1 MSYKNMKARKRFM
14 AIALSGAMM
23 LSVTGCG
30 STATGDV
37 QTLENPEIMSKS
49 DEELSDVL
57 ENSIGLS
64 ENTDSDKDETVYVIA
79 DAAGNK
85 QDVIVSEWLKNTD
98 GEATIKDSSN
108 LTDIEN
114 VKGDETFTEN
124 NGELVWKAD
133 GNSIY
138 YQGKSEEQVPV
149 EVKVTYYLDDQEIT
163 PDQLAGKSGKVK
175 MRFEYVNNSK
185 SGDVYTPFLMATGMI
200 LSNDKF
206 SNIKVENGQVVND
219 GNNSIV
225 VGMGMPGLQDSLDLQ
240 KLDVEIPDYFEVT
253 ADCTDFSLDMT
264 MTVASTGFLSKDSDN
279 KDLKGAESDI
289 NELVDTYS
297 EGMNSLVSG
306 IKDYTDG
313 VSSMSDGISRV
324 KTGADDLYKGSLT
337 LAQGVDSATT
347 GAGTLKAAF
356 EGDNGVL
363 SGSKQISDGLAKL
376 NKAVKGI
383 NLPTKTELSDKEKSA
398 IKTTI
403 TNNITNNLT
412 ANKDKIAASVDK
424 DAVSAE
430 AQKNGQAAA
439 PSKDAVIKEAQAAA
453 ETSSIAEE
461 VRNAHEGLTNTIVD
475 VSEKTTDIYKKIEN
489 GQEELTA
496 IRDLSKDAISES
508 TEMKKNMDALMDV
521 INHMN
526 EVIEG
531 INAISEQTNLL
542 ALNASIEAARAGEA
556 GKGFAVVA
564 EEIRQLAEGTKQLT
578 GNMGEFVEGIRDA
591 SEKSSKSVDVAI
603 TSLDNIDQKINA
615 VWNINDE
622 NKKNVGTISES
633 IGSLAGIS
641 EEISSSMNVLETQ
654 VSCIEDQ
661 CSNLSN
667 DAELLTVINGNLK
680 GSVEP
685 LTQVETGM
693 DNVAKV
699 IGEMSRDAFYRM
711 DNAVFDA
718 YVQKAMEAHRAWLE
732 TLHTMVTEKNVLT
745 LQFDDTKCGF
755 GHFYYSM
762 HPENPAIAPVWNALA
777 EKHRRFHGYGKE
789 VQQALFD
796 ENAEKAEEIYL
807 EAEKCSNELQND
819 FAAILNISAGLSQN
833 GQSVFA

>member
-57 ENSIGLS
+57 ENSVGLS

-264 MTVASTGFLSKDSDN
+264 MTVASTGFLSKVNDN
-279 KDLKGAESDI
+279 KDLKDAESDI
-289 NELVDTYS
+289 NELIDTYS
-297 EGMNSLVSG
+297 DGMNSLVEG
-306 IKDYTDG
+306 ITEYTDG
-313 VSSMSDGISRV
+313 VSSVSDGIGQV
-324 KTGADDLYKGSLT
+324 KDGADSLYQGSLT

-356 EGDNGVL
+356 EGENGIL
-363 SGSKQISDGLAKL
+363 SGSKQISDGLATL

-383 NLPTKTELSDKEKSA
+383 ELPTKTELSDKEKKA
-398 IKTTI
+398 IKSTI
-403 TNNITNNLT
+403 TENITNNLT
-412 ANKDKIAASVDK
+412 ANKDKIADGVDK
-424 DAVSAE
+424 DAVTAE
-430 AQKNGQAAA
+430 AQKNGKAAA
-439 PSKDAVIKEAQAAA
+439 PSKESVVKEAQAAA
-453 ETSSIAEE
+453 PSSSTVASEASGQFATYFQEFVSAYAQMTGSQPDDATLAALQGAFATAYGDVYGAAYKSGYGTAYGSGYKSGYGTAYGTAYTSGYSTAYGTAYT
-461 VRNAHEGLTNTIVD
+461 NAFTAGYGSAYGTAYQSAYGTAYVEGYKSGYATAYQDGLSYGANLVLGKLSSFSGQITTLKKSVDALATGASALNTGLGKVYTGTSDLYNGMVKLNGGAGSLTKGANTLKEGAGTLKDGASKLTDASGDLKDGSKQLSDGTDKIVD
-475 VSEKTTDIYKKIEN
+475 AVNDAEKDLDSLSEKCDK
-489 GQEELTA
+489 
-496 IRDLSKDAISES
+496 
-508 TEMKKNMDALMDV
+508 V
-521 INHMN
+521 IK
-526 EVIEG
+526 
-531 INAISEQTNLL
+531 
-542 ALNASIEAARAGEA
+542 AGEA
-556 GKGFAVVA
+556 Y
-564 EEIRQLAEGTKQLT
+564 
-578 GNMGEFVEGIRDA
+578 
-591 SEKSSKSVDVAI
+591 
-603 TSLDNIDQKINA
+603 
-615 VWNINDE
+615 
-622 NKKNVGTISES
+622 ES
-633 IGSLAGIS
+633 FGGIS
-641 EEISSSMNVLETQ
+641 DDM
-654 VSCIEDQ
+654 
-661 CSNLSN
+661 
-667 DAELLTVINGNLK
+667 K
-680 GSVEP
+680 GSVKFIIK
-685 LTQVETGM
+685 T
-693 DNVAKV
+693 D
-699 IGEMSRDAFYRM
+699 S
-711 DNAVFDA
+711 
-718 YVQKAMEAHRAWLE
+718 
-732 TLHTMVTEKNVLT
+732 
-745 LQFDDTKCGF
+745 
-755 GHFYYSM
+755 
-762 HPENPAIAPVWNALA
+762 
-777 EKHRRFHGYGKE
+777 
-789 VQQALFD
+789 
-796 ENAEKAEEIYL
+796 
-807 EAEKCSNELQND
+807 
-819 FAAILNISAGLSQN
+819 ISK
-833 GQSVFA
+833 

>member
-453 ETSSIAEE
+453 PSASTVAAEAQAAAPSAATVTAEAQGKFSSYFADFLSAAYTDATGTQPDEATQNALMAAFATAYGDVYGAAYKSGYGTAYGTAYVEGYKSGYATAYQDGISYGANLVLGKLSSFSSQLTTLKTSVGKLATGASTLNSGLQKVYSGTKDLYTGMVKLNGGAGSLSKGA
-461 VRNAHEGLTNTIVD
+461 NTLKEGAGTLKDGATKLTDASGDLKDGSKQLSDGTDKIVD
-475 VSEKTTDIYKKIEN
+475 
-489 GQEELTA
+489 
-496 IRDLSKDAISES
+496 
-508 TEMKKNMDALMDV
+508 
-521 INHMN
+521 
-526 EVIEG
+526 
-531 INAISEQTNLL
+531 
-542 ALNASIEAARAGEA
+542 
-556 GKGFAVVA
+556 AV
-564 EEIRQLAEGTKQLT
+564 
-578 GNMGEFVEGIRDA
+578 
-591 SEKSSKSVDVAI
+591 
-603 TSLDNIDQKINA
+603 
-615 VWNINDE
+615 
-622 NKKNVGTISES
+622 
-633 IGSLAGIS
+633 
-641 EEISSSMNVLETQ
+641 
-654 VSCIEDQ
+654 
-661 CSNLSN
+661 N
-667 DAELLTVINGNLK
+667 DAENDLDSLSEKCDKVIKAGETYESFGGISDDMK
-680 GSVEP
+680 GSVKFIIK
-685 LTQVETGM
+685 T
-693 DNVAKV
+693 D
-699 IGEMSRDAFYRM
+699 S
-711 DNAVFDA
+711 
-718 YVQKAMEAHRAWLE
+718 
-732 TLHTMVTEKNVLT
+732 
-745 LQFDDTKCGF
+745 
-755 GHFYYSM
+755 
-762 HPENPAIAPVWNALA
+762 
-777 EKHRRFHGYGKE
+777 
-789 VQQALFD
+789 
-796 ENAEKAEEIYL
+796 
-807 EAEKCSNELQND
+807 
-819 FAAILNISAGLSQN
+819 ISK
-833 GQSVFA
+833 

>member
-57 ENSIGLS
+57 ENSVGLS

-279 KDLKGAESDI
+279 KDLKDAESDI
-289 NELVDTYS
+289 NELIDTYS
-297 EGMNSLVSG
+297 DGMNSLVEG
-306 IKDYTDG
+306 ITEYTDG
-313 VSSMSDGISRV
+313 VSSVSDGVGQV
-324 KTGADDLYKGSLT
+324 KDGADSLYQGSLT

-356 EGDNGVL
+356 EGENGIL
-363 SGSKQISDGLAKL
+363 SGSKQISDGLATL

-383 NLPTKTELSDKEKSA
+383 ELPTKTELSDKEKKA
-398 IKTTI
+398 IKSTI
-403 TNNITNNLT
+403 TENITNNLT
-412 ANKDKIAASVDK
+412 ANKDKIADGVDK
-424 DAVSAE
+424 DAVTAE
-430 AQKNGQAAA
+430 AQKNGKAAA
-439 PSKDAVIKEAQAAA
+439 PSKESVVKEAQAAA
-453 ETSSIAEE
+453 PSADTVAAEAQAAE
-461 VRNAHEGLTNTIVD
+461 PTASTVEDAAN
-475 VSEKTTDIYKKIEN
+475 
-489 GQEELTA
+489 EE
-496 IRDLSKDAISES
+496 EP
-508 TEMKKNMDALMDV
+508 
-521 INHMN
+521 
-526 EVIEG
+526 
-531 INAISEQTNLL
+531 
-542 ALNASIEAARAGEA
+542 
-556 GKGFAVVA
+556 
-564 EEIRQLAEGTKQLT
+564 
-578 GNMGEFVEGIRDA
+578 
-591 SEKSSKSVDVAI
+591 
-603 TSLDNIDQKINA
+603 
-615 VWNINDE
+615 
-622 NKKNVGTISES
+622 
-633 IGSLAGIS
+633 
-641 EEISSSMNVLETQ
+641 SSS
-654 VSCIEDQ
+654 
-661 CSNLSN
+661 
-667 DAELLTVINGNLK
+667 TV
-680 GSVEP
+680 
-685 LTQVETGM
+685 
-693 DNVAKV
+693 A
-699 IGEMSRDAFYRM
+699 
-711 DNAVFDA
+711 
-718 YVQKAMEAHRAWLE
+718 
-732 TLHTMVTEKNVLT
+732 
-745 LQFDDTKCGF
+745 
-755 GHFYYSM
+755 
-762 HPENPAIAPVWNALA
+762 
-777 EKHRRFHGYGKE
+777 
-789 VQQALFD
+789 
-796 ENAEKAEEIYL
+796 
-807 EAEKCSNELQND
+807 
-819 FAAILNISAGLSQN
+819 
-833 GQSVFA
+833 

>member
-57 ENSIGLS
+57 ENSVGLS

-279 KDLKGAESDI
+279 KDLKDAESDI
-289 NELVDTYS
+289 NELIDTYS
-297 EGMNSLVSG
+297 DGMNSLVEG
-306 IKDYTDG
+306 ITEYTDG
-313 VSSMSDGISRV
+313 VSSVSDGVGQV
-324 KTGADDLYKGSLT
+324 KDGADSLYQGSLT

-356 EGDNGVL
+356 EGENGIL
-363 SGSKQISDGLAKL
+363 SGSKQISDGLATL

-383 NLPTKTELSDKEKSA
+383 ELPTKTELSDKEKKA
-398 IKTTI
+398 IKSTI
-403 TNNITNNLT
+403 TENITNNLT
-412 ANKDKIAASVDK
+412 ANKDKIADGVDK
-424 DAVSAE
+424 DAVTAE
-430 AQKNGQAAA
+430 AQKNGKAAA
-439 PSKDAVIKEAQAAA
+439 PSKESVVKEAQAAA
-453 ETSSIAEE
+453 PSADTVAAEAQAAATSASTVAAEAQAAAPSSSTVASE
-461 VRNAHEGLTNTIVD
+461 ASGQFATYFQEFVSAYTQMTGSQPDDATLAALQGAFATAYGDVYGAAYKSGYGTAYVEGYKSGYATAYQDGLSYGANLVLGKLSSFSGQITTLKKSVDALATGASALNTGLGKVYTGTSDLYNGMVKLNGGAGSLTKGANTLKEGAGTLKDGASKLTDASGDLKDGSKQLSDGTDKIVD
-475 VSEKTTDIYKKIEN
+475 AVNDAEKDLDSLSEKCDK
-489 GQEELTA
+489 
-496 IRDLSKDAISES
+496 
-508 TEMKKNMDALMDV
+508 V
-521 INHMN
+521 IK
-526 EVIEG
+526 
-531 INAISEQTNLL
+531 
-542 ALNASIEAARAGEA
+542 AGEA
-556 GKGFAVVA
+556 Y
-564 EEIRQLAEGTKQLT
+564 
-578 GNMGEFVEGIRDA
+578 
-591 SEKSSKSVDVAI
+591 
-603 TSLDNIDQKINA
+603 
-615 VWNINDE
+615 
-622 NKKNVGTISES
+622 ES
-633 IGSLAGIS
+633 FGGIS
-641 EEISSSMNVLETQ
+641 DDM
-654 VSCIEDQ
+654 
-661 CSNLSN
+661 
-667 DAELLTVINGNLK
+667 K
-680 GSVEP
+680 GSVKFIIK
-685 LTQVETGM
+685 T
-693 DNVAKV
+693 D
-699 IGEMSRDAFYRM
+699 S
-711 DNAVFDA
+711 
-718 YVQKAMEAHRAWLE
+718 
-732 TLHTMVTEKNVLT
+732 
-745 LQFDDTKCGF
+745 
-755 GHFYYSM
+755 
-762 HPENPAIAPVWNALA
+762 
-777 EKHRRFHGYGKE
+777 
-789 VQQALFD
+789 
-796 ENAEKAEEIYL
+796 
-807 EAEKCSNELQND
+807 
-819 FAAILNISAGLSQN
+819 ISK
-833 GQSVFA
+833 

>member
-57 ENSIGLS
+57 ENSVGLS

-279 KDLKGAESDI
+279 KDLKDAESDI
-289 NELVDTYS
+289 NELIDTYS
-297 EGMNSLVSG
+297 DGMNSLVEG
-306 IKDYTDG
+306 ITEYTDG
-313 VSSMSDGISRV
+313 VSSVSDGVGQV
-324 KTGADDLYKGSLT
+324 KDGADSLYQGSLT

-356 EGDNGVL
+356 EGENGIL
-363 SGSKQISDGLAKL
+363 SGSKQISDGLATL

-383 NLPTKTELSDKEKSA
+383 ELPTKTELSDKEKKA
-398 IKTTI
+398 IKSTI
-403 TNNITNNLT
+403 TENITNNLT
-412 ANKDKIAASVDK
+412 ANKDKIADGVDK
-424 DAVSAE
+424 DAVTAE
-430 AQKNGQAAA
+430 AQKNGKAAA
-439 PSKDAVIKEAQAAA
+439 PSKESVVKEAQAAA
-453 ETSSIAEE
+453 PSADTVAAEAQASAPSASTVAAEAQAAAPSSSTVASEASGQFATYFQEFVSAYTQMTGSQPDDATLAALQGAFATAYGDVYGAAYKSGYGTAYVEGYKSGYATAYQDGLSYGANLVLGKLSSFSGQITTLKKSVDALATGASALNTGLGKVYTGTSDLYNGMVKLNGGAGSLTKGA
-461 VRNAHEGLTNTIVD
+461 NTLKEGAGTLKDGASKLTDASGDLKDGSKQLSDGTDKIVD
-475 VSEKTTDIYKKIEN
+475 AVNDAEKDLDSLSEKCDK
-489 GQEELTA
+489 
-496 IRDLSKDAISES
+496 
-508 TEMKKNMDALMDV
+508 V
-521 INHMN
+521 IK
-526 EVIEG
+526 
-531 INAISEQTNLL
+531 
-542 ALNASIEAARAGEA
+542 AGEA
-556 GKGFAVVA
+556 Y
-564 EEIRQLAEGTKQLT
+564 
-578 GNMGEFVEGIRDA
+578 
-591 SEKSSKSVDVAI
+591 
-603 TSLDNIDQKINA
+603 
-615 VWNINDE
+615 
-622 NKKNVGTISES
+622 ES
-633 IGSLAGIS
+633 FGGIS
-641 EEISSSMNVLETQ
+641 DDM
-654 VSCIEDQ
+654 
-661 CSNLSN
+661 
-667 DAELLTVINGNLK
+667 K
-680 GSVEP
+680 GSVKFIIK
-685 LTQVETGM
+685 T
-693 DNVAKV
+693 D
-699 IGEMSRDAFYRM
+699 S
-711 DNAVFDA
+711 
-718 YVQKAMEAHRAWLE
+718 
-732 TLHTMVTEKNVLT
+732 
-745 LQFDDTKCGF
+745 
-755 GHFYYSM
+755 
-762 HPENPAIAPVWNALA
+762 
-777 EKHRRFHGYGKE
+777 
-789 VQQALFD
+789 
-796 ENAEKAEEIYL
+796 
-807 EAEKCSNELQND
+807 
-819 FAAILNISAGLSQN
+819 ISK
-833 GQSVFA
+833 

>member
-57 ENSIGLS
+57 ENSVGLS

-114 VKGDETFTEN
+114 VKGDETFTDN

-279 KDLKGAESDI
+279 KDLKDAESDI
-289 NELVDTYS
+289 NELIDTYS
-297 EGMNSLVSG
+297 DGMNSLVEG
-306 IKDYTDG
+306 ITEYTDG
-313 VSSMSDGISRV
+313 VSSVSDGVGQV
-324 KTGADDLYKGSLT
+324 KDGADSLYQGSLT

-356 EGDNGVL
+356 EGENGIL
-363 SGSKQISDGLAKL
+363 SGSKQISDGLATL

-383 NLPTKTELSDKEKSA
+383 ELPTKTELSDKEKKA
-398 IKTTI
+398 IKSTI
-403 TNNITNNLT
+403 TENITNNLT
-412 ANKDKIAASVDK
+412 ANKDKIADGVDK
-424 DAVSAE
+424 DAVTAE
-430 AQKNGQAAA
+430 AQKNGKAAA
-439 PSKDAVIKEAQAAA
+439 PSKESVVKEAQAAA
-453 ETSSIAEE
+453 PSADTVAAEAQAAAPSASTVAAEAQAAAPSSSTVASEASGQFATYFQEFVSAYTQMTGSQPDDATLAALQGAFATAYGDVYGAAYKSGYGTAYVEGYKSGYATAYQDGLSYGANLVLGKLSSFSGQITTLKKSVDALATGASALNTGLGKVYTGTSDLYNGMVKLNGGAGSLTKGA
-461 VRNAHEGLTNTIVD
+461 NTLKEGAGTLKDGASKLTDASGDLKDGSKQLSDGTDKIVD
-475 VSEKTTDIYKKIEN
+475 AVNDAEKDLDSLSEKCDK
-489 GQEELTA
+489 
-496 IRDLSKDAISES
+496 
-508 TEMKKNMDALMDV
+508 V
-521 INHMN
+521 IK
-526 EVIEG
+526 
-531 INAISEQTNLL
+531 
-542 ALNASIEAARAGEA
+542 AGEA
-556 GKGFAVVA
+556 Y
-564 EEIRQLAEGTKQLT
+564 
-578 GNMGEFVEGIRDA
+578 
-591 SEKSSKSVDVAI
+591 
-603 TSLDNIDQKINA
+603 
-615 VWNINDE
+615 
-622 NKKNVGTISES
+622 ES
-633 IGSLAGIS
+633 FGGIS
-641 EEISSSMNVLETQ
+641 DDM
-654 VSCIEDQ
+654 
-661 CSNLSN
+661 
-667 DAELLTVINGNLK
+667 K
-680 GSVEP
+680 GSVKFIIK
-685 LTQVETGM
+685 T
-693 DNVAKV
+693 D
-699 IGEMSRDAFYRM
+699 S
-711 DNAVFDA
+711 
-718 YVQKAMEAHRAWLE
+718 
-732 TLHTMVTEKNVLT
+732 
-745 LQFDDTKCGF
+745 
-755 GHFYYSM
+755 
-762 HPENPAIAPVWNALA
+762 
-777 EKHRRFHGYGKE
+777 
-789 VQQALFD
+789 
-796 ENAEKAEEIYL
+796 
-807 EAEKCSNELQND
+807 
-819 FAAILNISAGLSQN
+819 ISK
-833 GQSVFA
+833 

>member
-57 ENSIGLS
+57 ENSVGLS

-206 SNIKVENGQVVND
+206 SDIKVENGQVVND

-279 KDLKGAESDI
+279 KDLKDAESDI
-289 NELVDTYS
+289 NELIDTYS
-297 EGMNSLVSG
+297 DGMNSLVEG
-306 IKDYTDG
+306 ITEYTDG
-313 VSSMSDGISRV
+313 VSSVSDGIGQV
-324 KTGADDLYKGSLT
+324 KDGADSLYQGSLT

-356 EGDNGVL
+356 EGENGIL
-363 SGSKQISDGLAKL
+363 SGSKQISDGLATL

-383 NLPTKTELSDKEKSA
+383 ELPTKTELSDKEKKA
-398 IKTTI
+398 IKSTI
-403 TNNITNNLT
+403 TENITNNLT
-412 ANKDKIAASVDK
+412 ANKDKIADGVDK
-424 DAVSAE
+424 DAVTAE
-430 AQKNGQAAA
+430 AQKNGKAAA
-439 PSKDAVIKEAQAAA
+439 PSKESVVKEAQAAA
-453 ETSSIAEE
+453 PSADTVAAEAQAAAPSASTVAAEAQAAAPSSSTVA
-461 VRNAHEGLTNTIVD
+461 
-475 VSEKTTDIYKKIEN
+475 SEAS
-489 GQEELTA
+489 GQ
-496 IRDLSKDAISES
+496 
-508 TEMKKNMDALMDV
+508 
-521 INHMN
+521 
-526 EVIEG
+526 
-531 INAISEQTNLL
+531 
-542 ALNASIEAARAGEA
+542 
-556 GKGFAVVA
+556 FATYF
-564 EEIRQLAEGTKQLT
+564 Q
-578 GNMGEFVEGIRDA
+578 EFVSAYTQMTGSQPDDATMQALQGAFATAYGDVYGAAYKSGYGTAYGSGYKSGYGTAYGTAYTSGYSTAYGTAYTNAFTAGYGSAYGTAYQSAYGTAYVEGY
-591 SEKSSKSVDVAI
+591 KSGYATAYQDGLSYGANLVLGKLSSFSGQITTLKKSVD
-603 TSLDNIDQKINA
+603 
-615 VWNINDE
+615 
-622 NKKNVGTISES
+622 
-633 IGSLAGIS
+633 
-641 EEISSSMNVLETQ
+641 
-654 VSCIEDQ
+654 
-661 CSNLSN
+661 
-667 DAELLTVINGNLK
+667 
-680 GSVEP
+680 
-685 LTQVETGM
+685 
-693 DNVAKV
+693 
-699 IGEMSRDAFYRM
+699 
-711 DNAVFDA
+711 
-718 YVQKAMEAHRAWLE
+718 AWQLV
-732 TLHTMVTEKNVLT
+732 H
-745 LQFDDTKCGF
+745 Q
-755 GHFYYSM
+755 H
-762 HPENPAIAPVWNALA
+762 
-777 EKHRRFHGYGKE
+777 
-789 VQQALFD
+789 
-796 ENAEKAEEIYL
+796 
-807 EAEKCSNELQND
+807 
-819 FAAILNISAGLSQN
+819 
-833 GQSVFA
+833 

>member
-453 ETSSIAEE
+453 PSASTVAAEAQAAAPSTSTVASEASGQFATYFQKF
-461 VRNAHEGLTNTIVD
+461 VSAYAQMTGSQPDDATLAALQGAFATAYGDVYGAAYKSGYGTAYVEGYKSGYATAYQDGISYGANLVLGKLSSFSSQLTTLKTSVGKLATGASTLNSGLQKVYSGTKDLYTGMVKLNGGAGSLSKGANTLKEGAGTLKDGASKLTDASGDLKDGSKQLSDGTDKIVD
-475 VSEKTTDIYKKIEN
+475 
-489 GQEELTA
+489 
-496 IRDLSKDAISES
+496 
-508 TEMKKNMDALMDV
+508 
-521 INHMN
+521 
-526 EVIEG
+526 
-531 INAISEQTNLL
+531 
-542 ALNASIEAARAGEA
+542 
-556 GKGFAVVA
+556 AV
-564 EEIRQLAEGTKQLT
+564 
-578 GNMGEFVEGIRDA
+578 
-591 SEKSSKSVDVAI
+591 
-603 TSLDNIDQKINA
+603 
-615 VWNINDE
+615 
-622 NKKNVGTISES
+622 
-633 IGSLAGIS
+633 
-641 EEISSSMNVLETQ
+641 
-654 VSCIEDQ
+654 
-661 CSNLSN
+661 N
-667 DAELLTVINGNLK
+667 DAENDLDSLSEKCDKVIKAGETYESFGGISDDMK
-680 GSVEP
+680 GSVKFIIK
-685 LTQVETGM
+685 T
-693 DNVAKV
+693 D
-699 IGEMSRDAFYRM
+699 S
-711 DNAVFDA
+711 
-718 YVQKAMEAHRAWLE
+718 
-732 TLHTMVTEKNVLT
+732 
-745 LQFDDTKCGF
+745 
-755 GHFYYSM
+755 
-762 HPENPAIAPVWNALA
+762 
-777 EKHRRFHGYGKE
+777 
-789 VQQALFD
+789 
-796 ENAEKAEEIYL
+796 
-807 EAEKCSNELQND
+807 
-819 FAAILNISAGLSQN
+819 ISK
-833 GQSVFA
+833 

>member
-57 ENSIGLS
+57 ENSVGLS

-279 KDLKGAESDI
+279 KDLKDAESDI
-289 NELVDTYS
+289 NELIDTYS
-297 EGMNSLVSG
+297 DGMNSLVEG
-306 IKDYTDG
+306 ITEYTDG
-313 VSSMSDGISRV
+313 VSSVSDGIGQV
-324 KTGADDLYKGSLT
+324 KDGADSLYQGSLT

-356 EGDNGVL
+356 EGENGIL
-363 SGSKQISDGLAKL
+363 SGSKQISDGLATL

-383 NLPTKTELSDKEKSA
+383 ELPTKTELSDKEKKA
-398 IKTTI
+398 IKSTI
-403 TNNITNNLT
+403 TENITNTLT
-412 ANKDKIAASVDK
+412 ANKHKIADGVDK
-424 DAVSAE
+424 DAVTAE
-430 AQKNGQAAA
+430 AQKNGKAAA
-439 PSKDAVIKEAQAAA
+439 PSKESVVKEAQAAA
-453 ETSSIAEE
+453 PSSSTVASEASGQFATYFQEFVSAYAQMTGSQPDDATLAALQGAFATAYGDVYGAAYKSGYGTAYGSGYKSGYGTAYGTAYTSGYSTAYGTAYT
-461 VRNAHEGLTNTIVD
+461 NAFTAGYGSAYGTANKSGYGTAYVEG
-475 VSEKTTDIYKKIEN
+475 YKS
-489 GQEELTA
+489 GYATA
-496 IRDLSKDAISES
+496 IQD
-508 TEMKKNMDALMDV
+508 
-521 INHMN
+521 
-526 EVIEG
+526 
-531 INAISEQTNLL
+531 
-542 ALNASIEAARAGEA
+542 
-556 GKGFAVVA
+556 
-564 EEIRQLAEGTKQLT
+564 
-578 GNMGEFVEGIRDA
+578 
-591 SEKSSKSVDVAI
+591 
-603 TSLDNIDQKINA
+603 
-615 VWNINDE
+615 
-622 NKKNVGTISES
+622 
-633 IGSLAGIS
+633 
-641 EEISSSMNVLETQ
+641 
-654 VSCIEDQ
+654 
-661 CSNLSN
+661 
-667 DAELLTVINGNLK
+667 
-680 GSVEP
+680 
-685 LTQVETGM
+685 
-693 DNVAKV
+693 
-699 IGEMSRDAFYRM
+699 
-711 DNAVFDA
+711 
-718 YVQKAMEAHRAWLE
+718 
-732 TLHTMVTEKNVLT
+732 
-745 LQFDDTKCGF
+745 
-755 GHFYYSM
+755 
-762 HPENPAIAPVWNALA
+762 
-777 EKHRRFHGYGKE
+777 
-789 VQQALFD
+789 
-796 ENAEKAEEIYL
+796 
-807 EAEKCSNELQND
+807 
-819 FAAILNISAGLSQN
+819 GLS
-833 GQSVFA
+833 

>member
-57 ENSIGLS
+57 ENSVGLS

-279 KDLKGAESDI
+279 KDLKDAESDI
-289 NELVDTYS
+289 NELIDTYS
-297 EGMNSLVSG
+297 DGMNSLVEG
-306 IKDYTDG
+306 ITEYTDG
-313 VSSMSDGISRV
+313 VSSVSDGVGQV
-324 KTGADDLYKGSLT
+324 KDGADSLYQGSLT

-356 EGDNGVL
+356 EGENGIL
-363 SGSKQISDGLAKL
+363 SGSKQISDGLATL

-383 NLPTKTELSDKEKSA
+383 ELPTKTELSDKEKKA
-398 IKTTI
+398 IKSTI
-403 TNNITNNLT
+403 TENITNNLT
-412 ANKDKIAASVDK
+412 ANKDKIADGVDK
-424 DAVSAE
+424 DAVTAE
-430 AQKNGQAAA
+430 AQKNGKAAA
-439 PSKDAVIKEAQAAA
+439 PSKESVVKEAQAAA
-453 ETSSIAEE
+453 PSADTVAAEAQAAAPSASTVAAEAQAAAPSSSTVA
-461 VRNAHEGLTNTIVD
+461 
-475 VSEKTTDIYKKIEN
+475 SEAS
-489 GQEELTA
+489 GQ
-496 IRDLSKDAISES
+496 
-508 TEMKKNMDALMDV
+508 
-521 INHMN
+521 
-526 EVIEG
+526 
-531 INAISEQTNLL
+531 
-542 ALNASIEAARAGEA
+542 
-556 GKGFAVVA
+556 FATYF
-564 EEIRQLAEGTKQLT
+564 Q
-578 GNMGEFVEGIRDA
+578 EFVSAYTQMTGSQPDDATLAALQGAFATAYGDVYGAAYKSGYGTAYVEGY
-591 SEKSSKSVDVAI
+591 KSGYATAYQDGLSYGANLVLGKLSSFSGQITTLKKSVDALATGASALNTGLGKVYTG
-603 TSLDNIDQKINA
+603 TSDLYNGMVKLNGGAGSLTKGANTLKEGAGTLKDGASKLTDASGDLKDGSKQLS
-615 VWNINDE
+615 
-622 NKKNVGTISES
+622 VGT
-633 IGSLAGIS
+633 
-641 EEISSSMNVLETQ
+641 
-654 VSCIEDQ
+654 
-661 CSNLSN
+661 
-667 DAELLTVINGNLK
+667 
-680 GSVEP
+680 
-685 LTQVETGM
+685 
-693 DNVAKV
+693 
-699 IGEMSRDAFYRM
+699 Y
-711 DNAVFDA
+711 
-718 YVQKAMEAHRAWLE
+718 
-732 TLHTMVTEKNVLT
+732 
-745 LQFDDTKCGF
+745 
-755 GHFYYSM
+755 
-762 HPENPAIAPVWNALA
+762 
-777 EKHRRFHGYGKE
+777 
-789 VQQALFD
+789 
-796 ENAEKAEEIYL
+796 
-807 EAEKCSNELQND
+807 
-819 FAAILNISAGLSQN
+819 
-833 GQSVFA
+833 

>member
-383 NLPTKTELSDKEKSA
+383 NLP
-398 IKTTI
+398 
-403 TNNITNNLT
+403 
-412 ANKDKIAASVDK
+412 
-424 DAVSAE
+424 
-430 AQKNGQAAA
+430 
-439 PSKDAVIKEAQAAA
+439 P
-453 ETSSIAEE
+453 
-461 VRNAHEGLTNTIVD
+461 
-475 VSEKTTDIYKKIEN
+475 
-489 GQEELTA
+489 
-496 IRDLSKDAISES
+496 
-508 TEMKKNMDALMDV
+508 
-521 INHMN
+521 
-526 EVIEG
+526 
-531 INAISEQTNLL
+531 
-542 ALNASIEAARAGEA
+542 
-556 GKGFAVVA
+556 
-564 EEIRQLAEGTKQLT
+564 RQ
-578 GNMGEFVEGIRDA
+578 N
-591 SEKSSKSVDVAI
+591 
-603 TSLDNIDQKINA
+603 
-615 VWNINDE
+615 
-622 NKKNVGTISES
+622 
-633 IGSLAGIS
+633 
-641 EEISSSMNVLETQ
+641 
-654 VSCIEDQ
+654 
-661 CSNLSN
+661 
-667 DAELLTVINGNLK
+667 
-680 GSVEP
+680 
-685 LTQVETGM
+685 
-693 DNVAKV
+693 
-699 IGEMSRDAFYRM
+699 
-711 DNAVFDA
+711 
-718 YVQKAMEAHRAWLE
+718 
-732 TLHTMVTEKNVLT
+732 
-745 LQFDDTKCGF
+745 
-755 GHFYYSM
+755 
-762 HPENPAIAPVWNALA
+762 
-777 EKHRRFHGYGKE
+777 
-789 VQQALFD
+789 
-796 ENAEKAEEIYL
+796 
-807 EAEKCSNELQND
+807 
-819 FAAILNISAGLSQN
+819 
-833 GQSVFA
+833 

>member
-57 ENSIGLS
+57 ENSVGLS

-149 EVKVTYYLDDQEIT
+149 EVKATYYLDDQEIT

-206 SNIKVENGQVVND
+206 SDIKVENGQVVND

-279 KDLKGAESDI
+279 KDLKDAESDI
-289 NELVDTYS
+289 NELIDTYS
-297 EGMNSLVSG
+297 DGMNSLVEG
-306 IKDYTDG
+306 ITEYTDG
-313 VSSMSDGISRV
+313 VSSVSDGVGQV
-324 KTGADDLYKGSLT
+324 KDGADSLYQGSLT

-356 EGDNGVL
+356 EGENGIL
-363 SGSKQISDGLAKL
+363 SGSKQISDGLATL

-383 NLPTKTELSDKEKSA
+383 ELPTKTELSDKEKKA
-398 IKTTI
+398 IKSTI
-403 TNNITNNLT
+403 TENITNNLT
-412 ANKDKIAASVDK
+412 ANKDKIADGVDK
-424 DAVSAE
+424 DAVTAE
-430 AQKNGQAAA
+430 AQKNGKAAA
-439 PSKDAVIKEAQAAA
+439 PSKESVVKEAQAAA
-453 ETSSIAEE
+453 PSADTVAAEAQAAAPSASTVAAEAQAAAPSSSTVASEASGQFATYFQEFVSAYTQMTGSQPDDATLAALQGAFATAYGDVYGAAYKSGYGTAYVEGYKSGYATAYQDGLSYGANLVLGKLSSFSGQITTLKKSVDALATGASALNTGLGKVYTGTSDLYNGMVKLNGGAGSLTKGA
-461 VRNAHEGLTNTIVD
+461 NTLKEGAGTLKDGASKLTDASGDLKDGSKQLSDGTDKIVD
-475 VSEKTTDIYKKIEN
+475 AVNDAEKDLDSLSEKCDK
-489 GQEELTA
+489 
-496 IRDLSKDAISES
+496 
-508 TEMKKNMDALMDV
+508 V
-521 INHMN
+521 IK
-526 EVIEG
+526 
-531 INAISEQTNLL
+531 
-542 ALNASIEAARAGEA
+542 AGEA
-556 GKGFAVVA
+556 Y
-564 EEIRQLAEGTKQLT
+564 
-578 GNMGEFVEGIRDA
+578 
-591 SEKSSKSVDVAI
+591 
-603 TSLDNIDQKINA
+603 
-615 VWNINDE
+615 
-622 NKKNVGTISES
+622 ES
-633 IGSLAGIS
+633 FGGIS
-641 EEISSSMNVLETQ
+641 DDM
-654 VSCIEDQ
+654 
-661 CSNLSN
+661 
-667 DAELLTVINGNLK
+667 K
-680 GSVEP
+680 GSVKFIIK
-685 LTQVETGM
+685 T
-693 DNVAKV
+693 D
-699 IGEMSRDAFYRM
+699 S
-711 DNAVFDA
+711 
-718 YVQKAMEAHRAWLE
+718 
-732 TLHTMVTEKNVLT
+732 
-745 LQFDDTKCGF
+745 
-755 GHFYYSM
+755 
-762 HPENPAIAPVWNALA
+762 
-777 EKHRRFHGYGKE
+777 
-789 VQQALFD
+789 
-796 ENAEKAEEIYL
+796 
-807 EAEKCSNELQND
+807 
-819 FAAILNISAGLSQN
+819 ISK
-833 GQSVFA
+833 

>member
-1 MSYKNMKARKRFM
+1 MSYKNMKARKKFM

-30 STATGDV
+30 SAATGDV

-64 ENTDSDKDETVYVIA
+64 ENIDSDKDETVYVIA

-149 EVKVTYYLDDQEIT
+149 EVKVTYYLDDQVVT

-185 SGDVYTPFLMATGMI
+185 SGEVYTPFLMATGMI

-279 KDLKGAESDI
+279 KDLKDAESDI

-313 VSSMSDGISRV
+313 VSSMSDGISQV
-324 KTGADDLYKGSLT
+324 KDGADSLYQGSLT

-356 EGDNGVL
+356 EGENGIL
-363 SGSKQISDGLAKL
+363 SGSKQISDGLATL

-383 NLPTKTELSDKEKSA
+383 ELPTKTELSDKEKKA
-398 IKTTI
+398 IKSTI
-403 TNNITNNLT
+403 TENITNNLT
-412 ANKDKIAASVDK
+412 ANKDKIADGVDK
-424 DAVSAE
+424 DAVTAE
-430 AQKNGQAAA
+430 AQKNGKAAAPSASTVAAEAQAAA
-439 PSKDAVIKEAQAAA
+439 PSSSTVASEASGQFATYFQEFVSAYTQMTGSQPDDATLAALQGAFATAYGDVYGAAYKSGYGTAYGSGYKSGYGTAYGTAYTSGYSTAYGTAYTNAFTAGYGSAYGTAYQSAYGTAYVEGYKSGYATAYQDGLSYGANLVLGKLSSFSGQITTLKKSVDALATGASALNTGLGKVYTGTSDLYTGMVKLNGGAGSLTKGANTLKEGTGTLKDGASKLTDASGDLKDGSKQLSDGTDKIVDAVNDA
-453 ETSSIAEE
+453 EKDLDS
-461 VRNAHEGLTNTIVD
+461 L
-475 VSEKTTDIYKKIEN
+475 SEKCDK
-489 GQEELTA
+489 
-496 IRDLSKDAISES
+496 
-508 TEMKKNMDALMDV
+508 V
-521 INHMN
+521 IK
-526 EVIEG
+526 
-531 INAISEQTNLL
+531 
-542 ALNASIEAARAGEA
+542 AGEA
-556 GKGFAVVA
+556 Y
-564 EEIRQLAEGTKQLT
+564 
-578 GNMGEFVEGIRDA
+578 
-591 SEKSSKSVDVAI
+591 
-603 TSLDNIDQKINA
+603 
-615 VWNINDE
+615 
-622 NKKNVGTISES
+622 ES
-633 IGSLAGIS
+633 FGGIS
-641 EEISSSMNVLETQ
+641 DDM
-654 VSCIEDQ
+654 
-661 CSNLSN
+661 
-667 DAELLTVINGNLK
+667 K
-680 GSVEP
+680 GSVKFIIK
-685 LTQVETGM
+685 T
-693 DNVAKV
+693 D
-699 IGEMSRDAFYRM
+699 S
-711 DNAVFDA
+711 
-718 YVQKAMEAHRAWLE
+718 
-732 TLHTMVTEKNVLT
+732 
-745 LQFDDTKCGF
+745 
-755 GHFYYSM
+755 
-762 HPENPAIAPVWNALA
+762 
-777 EKHRRFHGYGKE
+777 
-789 VQQALFD
+789 
-796 ENAEKAEEIYL
+796 
-807 EAEKCSNELQND
+807 
-819 FAAILNISAGLSQN
+819 ISK
-833 GQSVFA
+833 

>member
-57 ENSIGLS
+57 ENSVGLS

-279 KDLKGAESDI
+279 KDLKDAESDI
-289 NELVDTYS
+289 NELIDTYS
-297 EGMNSLVSG
+297 DGMNSLVEG
-306 IKDYTDG
+306 ITEYTDG
-313 VSSMSDGISRV
+313 VSSVSDGIGQV
-324 KTGADDLYKGSLT
+324 KDGADSLYQGSLT

-356 EGDNGVL
+356 EGENGIL
-363 SGSKQISDGLAKL
+363 SGSKQISDGLATL

-383 NLPTKTELSDKEKSA
+383 ELPTKTELSDKEKKA
-398 IKTTI
+398 IKSTI
-403 TNNITNNLT
+403 TENITNNLT
-412 ANKDKIAASVDK
+412 ANKDKIADGVDK
-424 DAVSAE
+424 DAVTAE
-430 AQKNGQAAA
+430 AQKNGKAAA
-439 PSKDAVIKEAQAAA
+439 PSKESVVKEAQAAA
-453 ETSSIAEE
+453 PSSSTVASEASGQFATYFQEFVSAYAQMTGSQPDDATLAALQGAFATAYGDVYGAAYKSGYGTAYGSGYKSGYGTAYGTAYTSGYSTAYGTAYT
-461 VRNAHEGLTNTIVD
+461 NAFTAGYGSAYGTAYQSAYGTAYVEGYKSGYATAYQDGLSYGANLVLGKLSSFSGQITTLKKSVDALATGASALNTGLGKVYTGTSDLYNGMVKLNGGAGSLTKGANTLKEGAGTLKDGASKLTDASGDLKDGSKQLSDGTDKIVD
-475 VSEKTTDIYKKIEN
+475 AVNDAEKDLDSLSEKCDK
-489 GQEELTA
+489 
-496 IRDLSKDAISES
+496 
-508 TEMKKNMDALMDV
+508 V
-521 INHMN
+521 IK
-526 EVIEG
+526 
-531 INAISEQTNLL
+531 
-542 ALNASIEAARAGEA
+542 AGEA
-556 GKGFAVVA
+556 Y
-564 EEIRQLAEGTKQLT
+564 
-578 GNMGEFVEGIRDA
+578 
-591 SEKSSKSVDVAI
+591 
-603 TSLDNIDQKINA
+603 
-615 VWNINDE
+615 
-622 NKKNVGTISES
+622 ES
-633 IGSLAGIS
+633 FGGIS
-641 EEISSSMNVLETQ
+641 DDM
-654 VSCIEDQ
+654 
-661 CSNLSN
+661 
-667 DAELLTVINGNLK
+667 K
-680 GSVEP
+680 GSVKFIIK
-685 LTQVETGM
+685 T
-693 DNVAKV
+693 D
-699 IGEMSRDAFYRM
+699 S
-711 DNAVFDA
+711 
-718 YVQKAMEAHRAWLE
+718 
-732 TLHTMVTEKNVLT
+732 
-745 LQFDDTKCGF
+745 
-755 GHFYYSM
+755 
-762 HPENPAIAPVWNALA
+762 
-777 EKHRRFHGYGKE
+777 
-789 VQQALFD
+789 
-796 ENAEKAEEIYL
+796 
-807 EAEKCSNELQND
+807 
-819 FAAILNISAGLSQN
+819 ISK
-833 GQSVFA
+833 

>member
-57 ENSIGLS
+57 ENSVGLS

-279 KDLKGAESDI
+279 KDLKDAESDI
-289 NELVDTYS
+289 NELIDTYS
-297 EGMNSLVSG
+297 DGMNSLVEG
-306 IKDYTDG
+306 ITEYTDG
-313 VSSMSDGISRV
+313 VSSVSDGVGQV
-324 KTGADDLYKGSLT
+324 KDGADSLYQGSLT

-356 EGDNGVL
+356 EGENGIL
-363 SGSKQISDGLAKL
+363 FGSKQISDGLATL

-383 NLPTKTELSDKEKSA
+383 ELPTKTELSDKEKKA
-398 IKTTI
+398 IKSTI
-403 TNNITNNLT
+403 TENITNNLT
-412 ANKDKIAASVDK
+412 ANKDKIADGVDK
-424 DAVSAE
+424 DAVTAE
-430 AQKNGQAAA
+430 AQKNGKAAA
-439 PSKDAVIKEAQAAA
+439 PSKESVVKEAQAAA
-453 ETSSIAEE
+453 PSADTVAAEAQAAAPSASTVAAEAQAAAPSSSTVASEASGQFATYFQEFVSAYTQMTGSQPDDATLAALQGAFATAYGDVYGAAYKSGYGTAYVEGYKSGYATAYQDGLSYGANLVLGKLSSFSGQITTLKKSVDALATGASALNTGLGKVYTGTSDLYNGMVKLNGGAGSLTKGA
-461 VRNAHEGLTNTIVD
+461 NTLKEGAGTLKDGASKLTDASGDLKDGSKQLSDGTDKIVD
-475 VSEKTTDIYKKIEN
+475 AVNDAEKDLDSLSEKCDK
-489 GQEELTA
+489 
-496 IRDLSKDAISES
+496 
-508 TEMKKNMDALMDV
+508 V
-521 INHMN
+521 IK
-526 EVIEG
+526 
-531 INAISEQTNLL
+531 
-542 ALNASIEAARAGEA
+542 AGEA
-556 GKGFAVVA
+556 Y
-564 EEIRQLAEGTKQLT
+564 
-578 GNMGEFVEGIRDA
+578 
-591 SEKSSKSVDVAI
+591 
-603 TSLDNIDQKINA
+603 
-615 VWNINDE
+615 
-622 NKKNVGTISES
+622 ES
-633 IGSLAGIS
+633 FGGIS
-641 EEISSSMNVLETQ
+641 DDM
-654 VSCIEDQ
+654 
-661 CSNLSN
+661 
-667 DAELLTVINGNLK
+667 K
-680 GSVEP
+680 GSVKFIIK
-685 LTQVETGM
+685 T
-693 DNVAKV
+693 D
-699 IGEMSRDAFYRM
+699 S
-711 DNAVFDA
+711 
-718 YVQKAMEAHRAWLE
+718 
-732 TLHTMVTEKNVLT
+732 
-745 LQFDDTKCGF
+745 
-755 GHFYYSM
+755 
-762 HPENPAIAPVWNALA
+762 
-777 EKHRRFHGYGKE
+777 
-789 VQQALFD
+789 
-796 ENAEKAEEIYL
+796 
-807 EAEKCSNELQND
+807 
-819 FAAILNISAGLSQN
+819 ISK
-833 GQSVFA
+833 

>member
-57 ENSIGLS
+57 ENSVGLS

-279 KDLKGAESDI
+279 KDLKDAESDI
-289 NELVDTYS
+289 NELIDTYS
-297 EGMNSLVSG
+297 DGMNSLVEG
-306 IKDYTDG
+306 ITEYTDG
-313 VSSMSDGISRV
+313 VSSVSDGIGQV
-324 KTGADDLYKGSLT
+324 KDGADSLYQGSLT

-356 EGDNGVL
+356 EGENGIL
-363 SGSKQISDGLAKL
+363 SGSKQISDGLATL

-383 NLPTKTELSDKEKSA
+383 ELPTKTELSDKEKKA
-398 IKTTI
+398 IKSTI
-403 TNNITNNLT
+403 TENITNNLT
-412 ANKDKIAASVDK
+412 ANKDKIADGVDK
-424 DAVSAE
+424 DAVTAE
-430 AQKNGQAAA
+430 AQKNGKAAA
-439 PSKDAVIKEAQAAA
+439 PSKESVVKEAQAAA
-453 ETSSIAEE
+453 PSADTVAAEAQAAAPSASTVAAEAQAAAPSSSTVASEASGQFATYFQEFVSAYAQMTGSQPDDATLAALQGAFATAYGDVYGAAYKSGYGTAYVEGYKSGYATAYQDGLSYGANLVLGKLSSFSGQITTLKKSVDALATGASALNTGLGKVYTGTSDLYNGMVKLNGGAGSLTKGA
-461 VRNAHEGLTNTIVD
+461 NTLKEGAGTLKDGASKLTDASGDLKDGGKQLSDGTDKIVD
-475 VSEKTTDIYKKIEN
+475 AVNDAEKDLDSLSEKCDK
-489 GQEELTA
+489 
-496 IRDLSKDAISES
+496 
-508 TEMKKNMDALMDV
+508 V
-521 INHMN
+521 IK
-526 EVIEG
+526 
-531 INAISEQTNLL
+531 
-542 ALNASIEAARAGEA
+542 AGEA
-556 GKGFAVVA
+556 Y
-564 EEIRQLAEGTKQLT
+564 
-578 GNMGEFVEGIRDA
+578 
-591 SEKSSKSVDVAI
+591 
-603 TSLDNIDQKINA
+603 
-615 VWNINDE
+615 
-622 NKKNVGTISES
+622 ES
-633 IGSLAGIS
+633 FGGIS
-641 EEISSSMNVLETQ
+641 DDM
-654 VSCIEDQ
+654 
-661 CSNLSN
+661 
-667 DAELLTVINGNLK
+667 K
-680 GSVEP
+680 GSVKFIIK
-685 LTQVETGM
+685 T
-693 DNVAKV
+693 D
-699 IGEMSRDAFYRM
+699 S
-711 DNAVFDA
+711 
-718 YVQKAMEAHRAWLE
+718 
-732 TLHTMVTEKNVLT
+732 
-745 LQFDDTKCGF
+745 
-755 GHFYYSM
+755 
-762 HPENPAIAPVWNALA
+762 
-777 EKHRRFHGYGKE
+777 
-789 VQQALFD
+789 
-796 ENAEKAEEIYL
+796 
-807 EAEKCSNELQND
+807 
-819 FAAILNISAGLSQN
+819 ISK
-833 GQSVFA
+833 

>member
-149 EVKVTYYLDDQEIT
+149 EVKVTYYLDDQETT

-453 ETSSIAEE
+453 PSASTVAAEAQAAAPSAATVTAEAQGKFSSYFADFLSAYTDATGTQPDEATQNALMAAFATAYGDVYGAAYKSGYGTAYGTAYTSGYSTAYGTAYT
-461 VRNAHEGLTNTIVD
+461 NAFTTGYGSAYGTAYQSAYGTAYVEGYKSGYATAYQDGISYGANLVLGKLSSFSSQLTTLKTSVGKLATGASTLNSGLQKVYSGTKDLYTGMVKLNGGAGSLSKGANTLKEGAGTLKDGATKLTDASGDLKDGSKQLSDGTDKIVD
-475 VSEKTTDIYKKIEN
+475 
-489 GQEELTA
+489 
-496 IRDLSKDAISES
+496 
-508 TEMKKNMDALMDV
+508 
-521 INHMN
+521 
-526 EVIEG
+526 
-531 INAISEQTNLL
+531 
-542 ALNASIEAARAGEA
+542 
-556 GKGFAVVA
+556 AV
-564 EEIRQLAEGTKQLT
+564 
-578 GNMGEFVEGIRDA
+578 
-591 SEKSSKSVDVAI
+591 
-603 TSLDNIDQKINA
+603 
-615 VWNINDE
+615 
-622 NKKNVGTISES
+622 
-633 IGSLAGIS
+633 
-641 EEISSSMNVLETQ
+641 
-654 VSCIEDQ
+654 
-661 CSNLSN
+661 N
-667 DAELLTVINGNLK
+667 DAENDLDSLSEKCDKVIKAGETYESFGGISDDMK
-680 GSVEP
+680 GSVKFIIK
-685 LTQVETGM
+685 T
-693 DNVAKV
+693 D
-699 IGEMSRDAFYRM
+699 S
-711 DNAVFDA
+711 
-718 YVQKAMEAHRAWLE
+718 
-732 TLHTMVTEKNVLT
+732 
-745 LQFDDTKCGF
+745 
-755 GHFYYSM
+755 
-762 HPENPAIAPVWNALA
+762 
-777 EKHRRFHGYGKE
+777 
-789 VQQALFD
+789 
-796 ENAEKAEEIYL
+796 
-807 EAEKCSNELQND
+807 
-819 FAAILNISAGLSQN
+819 ISK
-833 GQSVFA
+833 